1 MKLLPKTKKELETNV
16 IYCADNL
23 EVMKQLPPKSIHLI
37 YIDPPFGTN
46 SLRKSKTWDE
56 QVQGLSFYDSA
67 GGGIKTYVSF
77 MADRLEQM
85 WRILKPNGILC
96 VHLDW
101 RSVHYIKCKLDEIF
115 GYKNFL
121 NDITWKRTK
130 GSKSSTKRFSNDYD
144 SILIFKKGSGPH
156 TFNVQYEPPNEKQRK
171 TYKFSGKNPETGK
184 IEKYSSQNLGGPKRG
199 GGYFYDFEGYKT
211 PKRGWLYPINTMNE
225 LKKGGYL
232 IYPKKGKEGILRQ
245 KWFIS
250 RYHGRKMGN
259 IWTDIGCLQDEEE
272 SEEYPTQK
280 PIDLLERVIK
290 TFSNKSEVVADFFC
304 GCGTTL
310 SAAQKLGRQ
319 WLGVDANPEASKTIR
334 KRMAKDHSMTVDITP
349 LKNLKKSEVLKLPPL
364 EFEKYCVRCAGGVP
378 NEKQVGDGGIDGKL
392 IRDGTPIQVKKSHKV
407 GRPVIDAFHKHF
419 KRNGRGIIIALS
431 FSKCAKE
438 EVHGLKVDEGKD
450 LKLITLDILLK
461 KGTGAAA

>member
-1 MKLLPKTKKELETNV
+1 MKHLPKIRRELETNV
-16 IYCADNL
+16 VYCADNL
-23 EVMKQLPPKSIHLI
+23 EVMRQLPTKSIHLI

-46 SLRKSKTWDE
+46 SLKKSKTWDK
-56 QVQGLSFYDSA
+56 QVQGLSFYDSS

-85 WRILKPNGILC
+85 YRILKPNGILC

-115 GYKNFL
+115 GQGSQDRGRKHLVNEIIWYYGGNSNPKKMMPRKHDTIL
-121 NDITWKRTK
+121 VYTK
-130 GSKSSTKRFSNDYD
+130 SKKFN
-144 SILIFKKGSGPH
+144 H
-156 TFNVQYEPPNEKQRK
+156 TFNKYYLP
-171 TYKFSGKNPETGK
+171 YKEST
-184 IEKYSSQNLGGPKRG
+184 LKRYNHTDSKG
-199 GGYFYDFEGYKT
+199 RRYKVS
-211 PKRGWLYPINTMNE
+211 N
-225 LKKGGYL
+225 LKK
-232 IYPKKGKEGILRQ
+232 KKNINDPDDIVYMKEG
-245 KWFIS
+245 
-250 RYHGRKMGN
+250 N
-259 IWTDIGCLQDEEE
+259 PLQDVWTNIPVYRRKGRTQ
-272 SEEYPTQK
+272 YPTEK
-280 PIDLLERVIK
+280 HPLLLERLIYIFTK
-290 TFSNKSEVVADFFC
+290 EGNIVADFFC

-319 WLGVDANPEASKTIR
+319 WLGVDANIEASKEIR

-378 NEKQVGDGGIDGKL
+378 NERQVGDGGIDGKL

-450 LKLITLDILLK
+450 LKLITLDTLLK
-461 KGTGAAA
+461 KGTGVAA